1 MPLFFDKVTPS
12 SNQIDDLY
20 TLLQKRAFS
29 ISHLEKPSLSEHFN
43 FVLNNPYLAWY
54 LVHKDNNLIGSVYLK
69 SDNSIGLNF
78 IKPTKEDIFEVIS
91 FVKAKHKPLQGIK
104 SVRSFDFFVNVSSGN
119 LELIEILQ
127 KLDYKEIQ
135 RSFILKK

>member
-54 LVHKDNNLIGSVYLK
+54 LVHKDNNL
-69 SDNSIGLNF
+69 LN
-78 IKPTKEDIFEVIS
+78 
-91 FVKAKHKPLQGIK
+91 
-104 SVRSFDFFVNVSSGN
+104 
-119 LELIEILQ
+119 LQ
-127 KLDYKEIQ
+127 KRI
-135 RSFILKK
+135 FLKLYLS